1 MKQVI
6 QLMRKG
12 TTLVAET
19 PLPALKT
26 NTALIQTAASLVSA
40 GTERMLVDFAGK
52 SLLSKARARPDLV
65 RQVLDKVKKEG
76 LFTAMDATL
85 NKLDQPM
92 ALGYSSAGTVIEIGD
107 GLKGFK
113 VGDRVACAGG
123 GYAIHAEYA
132 VVPQNLLVLL
142 PKNIDFESAA
152 FTTLGAIAMHGY
164 RLADVQVGS
173 TVAVIGL
180 GLLGLLTLGIARAAG
195 CLAIGVDIDPARVS
209 FARKLGY
216 KVAPRDHA
224 EEATRFMSRGRGIDA
239 VLVCADSKSN
249 DPLKLAG
256 CIARDRAKVVAVGSV
271 GFEIP
276 RRTYYEKELVFLT
289 SRSYGPGR
297 YDQGYEE
304 NGTDYPIGYIRWTE
318 GRNLEAF
325 IDLLANKQVDVHP
338 LITHRYG
345 IEEATKAYDLIT
357 GKKKG
362 QYLGI
367 LLIYPHQKSQVGTG
381 HRIINP
387 AAPAVLLQPTGL
399 TTLGVLGAGNY
410 AKMVFLPTVKKVGG
424 IAPIA
429 IASATGLS
437 AQHAAHK
444 FGYGYATTSDNEIIH
459 DPAIN
464 VVAILTRHN
473 LHAQQ
478 TIAALKAGK
487 RVYCEKPLALNPEEL
502 SQIAK
507 TLKTEKNPILMT
519 GFNRRF
525 APLSLKLKSFIDQR
539 SEPLIAHYRIN
550 AGYLPK
556 DHWINDPKIGGGRI
570 IGEACHFIDYLT
582 YLVGVCPDTVSAQG
596 LPDNGIYSE
605 DNIILNLTFPD
616 GSIGTVSYLS
626 NGDKAFPKERIEVFC
641 GGRVAV
647 LNDFRSIELHLNG
660 SKKVYR
666 KFLRQ
671 DKGHKAAWSA
681 FLKALS
687 AGGEPPIPYD
697 QLLGVTSA
705 TFAAVNAVKERRK
718 VKIK

>member
-12 TTLVAET
+12 KTIVAEV
-19 PLPALKT
+19 PPPALQPK
-26 NTALIQTAASLVSA
+26 TALVQTAASLVSA
-40 GTERMLVDFAGK
+40 GTERMVVDFAGK
-52 SLLSKARARPDLV
+52 SLLGKARSRPDLV
-65 RQVLDKVKKEG
+65 RQVLDKVKREG
-76 LFTAMDATL
+76 LLTTLDATT

-92 ALGYSSAGTVIEIGD
+92 ALGYSSAGTILQVGN

-123 GYAIHAEYA
+123 GFAVHAEMA
-132 VVPQNLLVLL
+132 VIPQNLLVPL
-142 PKNIDFESAA
+142 PRSVDFDSAA
-152 FTTLGAIAMHGY
+152 FATLGAIAMHGY
-164 RLADVQVGS
+164 RLANVQVGS

-180 GLLGLLTLGIARAAG
+180 GLLGLLTLGIARASG
-195 CLAIGVDIDPARVS
+195 CQVIGFDIDPARVA
-209 FARKLGY
+209 FAEKQGFQVCSRGQ
-216 KVAPRDHA
+216 A
-224 EEATRFMSRGRGIDA
+224 EEAARFLSQGRGVDA

-256 CIARDRAKVVAVGSV
+256 NIARDRAKVVAVGAV

-276 RRTYYEKELVFLT
+276 RKIYFEKELVFLT

-297 YDQGYEE
+297 YDKSYEE
-304 NGTDYPIGYIRWTE
+304 AGIDYPIGYVRWTE

-325 IDLLANKQVDVHP
+325 IDLLANKQLDVRP
-338 LITHRYG
+338 YITHRFD
-345 IEEATKAYDLIT
+345 IADAPRAYDLIT
-357 GKKKG
+357 GKHKEP
-362 QYLGI
+362 YLGVMI
-367 LLIYPHQKSQVGTG
+367 NYPSRKSTAETG
-381 HRIINP
+381 LRIINP
-387 AAPAVLLQPTGL
+387 SAPAVLLQPTGL

-437 AQHAAHK
+437 AHHAARK
-444 FGYGYATTSDNEIIH
+444 YGYGYATTSDDELIK

-473 LHAQQ
+473 LHARQVV
-478 TIAALKAGK
+478 AALKAGK
-487 RVYCEKPLALNPEEL
+487 RVFCEKPLAMNKDEL
-502 SQIAK
+502 VDIAR
-507 TLKTEKNPILMT
+507 TLKSVKNPILMT

-525 APLSLKLKSFIDQR
+525 APLSIRLKDFISKR
-539 SEPLIAHYRIN
+539 SEPLVAHYRVN

-556 DHWINDPKIGGGRI
+556 DHWLNDVEIGGGRI

-582 YLVGVCPDTVSAQG
+582 FLVGACPEAVSAQV

-605 DNIILNLTFPD
+605 DNVILTFNFPD
-616 GSIGTVSYLS
+616 GSVGMVTYLS
-626 NGDKAFPKERIEVFC
+626 NGDKAFPKERVEIFC

-647 LNDFRSIELHLNG
+647 LNDFRSLELYQNG
-660 SKKVYR
+660 SRKVIR
-666 KFLRQ
+666 KLLRQ
-671 DKGHKAAWSA
+671 DKGHRAAWAA
-681 FLKALS
+681 FLNALTT
-687 AGGEPPIPYD
+687 GGEPPIPYD

-705 TFAAVNAVKERRK
+705 TLAAVSAVREHKK
-718 VKIK
+718 VRTA